1 MILIDRIDEE
11 IGKKEEVLNLSK
23 LQLIQP
29 QLSLKTPVSSM
40 L

>member
-1 MILIDRIDEE
+1 MFLIDRIDEE

-23 LQLIQP
+23 LKLIQP
-29 QLSLKTPVSSM
+29 QLSLKTLVSSM